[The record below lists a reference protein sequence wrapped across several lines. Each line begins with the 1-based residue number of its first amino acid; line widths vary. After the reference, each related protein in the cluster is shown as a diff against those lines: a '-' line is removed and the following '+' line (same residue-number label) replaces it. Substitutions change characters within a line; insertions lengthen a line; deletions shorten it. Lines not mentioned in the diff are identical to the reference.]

1 MIVYGGGGRGGRG
14 CFILPLGLIFV
25 MATGFGLT
33 SLLPILILVAVAFLL
48 VNAMSGTRRPA
59 VSSSAYSEEW
69 YDRQPAAAIEPT
81 RLETI
86 RKLHKSVMQSIAKN
100 GRNPALSTVLPD
112 IREQCNELLA
122 SAERISATRAELD
135 EHRHEEAP
143 TAREVHELSLG
154 MELEQNPKI
163 KAAMQATL
171 DRKRAE
177 LETREKISEQVRY
190 MDALLG
196 QAEATLSEL
205 KSRIGL
211 TLAETE
217 QYTDPRQTLSLTESS
232 DQLRTVSEEMR
243 QTLGE
248 L

>member
-1 MIVYGGGGRGGRG
+1 
-14 CFILPLGLIFV
+14 
-25 MATGFGLT
+25 
-33 SLLPILILVAVAFLL
+33 
-48 VNAMSGTRRPA
+48 
-59 VSSSAYSEEW
+59 
-69 YDRQPAAAIEPT
+69 
-81 RLETI
+81 LETI
-86 RKLHKSVMQSIAKN
+86 RKLHKSVMQAIAKN
-100 GRNPALSTVLPD
+100 SRSPALSTVLPD

-122 SAERISATRAELD
+122 SAERISTTRAELD
-135 EHRHEEAP
+135 AHRQEEAP
-143 TAREVHELSLG
+143 TGRELHELT
-154 MELEQNPKI
+154 MQVELEQNPKI

-177 LETREKISEQVRY
+177 METREKISEQVRY